1 MTSKSIFWF
10 LIAIV
15 LTFSFPA
22 NGQQRSK
29 LPRIG
34 WLSAG
39 SSSNEFPE
47 KQALDGLRE
56 LGWID
61 GKNVTIDFR
70 YAAGNSERLSQQAT
84 ELVNSNVDVIV
95 TFSAGVAVSKQ
106 ATATTPIVVGTSQDP
121 VRAGYVTS
129 LARPG
134 GNLTGVTFLTDDLSG
149 KRLELLKEAIP
160 ALTRAAV
167 LWEPTHVDNEFKG
180 MQAVAPALNLSL
192 QSVQIQRPPRSDELD
207 RAIHAVTDANAKAIV
222 LAPSGFTILHRKRI
236 IEIAAKH
243 HLPVISAWRI
253 FAEDGALFTYGPDL
267 SAISRRIAVYIDKIL
282 KGTKAADLPIE
293 QPQKFEFVVN
303 LKAAKQIGLT
313 VPPNL
318 LARADKVIR

>member
-1 MTSKSIFWF
+1 LRRSSLRMGDRDIWIVKVTRQPARLVQVNGVIKLQVLSKQLSRTGANTMASNLLVG
-10 LIAIV
+10 LITTICLA
-15 LTFSFPA
+15 FSSA
-22 NGQQRSK
+22 AHAQQRSQ

-39 SSSNEFPE
+39 ASSNEFPE

-167 LWEPTHVDNEFKG
+167 LWEPTHVDTERSTRSP
-180 MQAVAPALNLSL
+180 MQTP
-192 QSVQIQRPPRSDELD
+192 
-207 RAIHAVTDANAKAIV
+207 K
-222 LAPSGFTILHRKRI
+222 PS
-236 IEIAAKH
+236 
-243 HLPVISAWRI
+243 S
-253 FAEDGALFTYGPDL
+253 
-267 SAISRRIAVYIDKIL
+267 
-282 KGTKAADLPIE
+282 
-293 QPQKFEFVVN
+293 
-303 LKAAKQIGLT
+303 
-313 VPPNL
+313 
-318 LARADKVIR
+318 